1 MNISIMNVS
10 NNNDNYELDY
20 YQSII
25 DFFQNQNTNR
35 EGAEI
40 FRDKSFIELMNVLK
54 RTRKKEFVKNS
65 IILILSL
72 IDQMPPDTYNSNGI
86 KANSLENEDNLSY
99 INILKSE
106 FINDIP
112 N

>member
-1 MNISIMNVS
+1 MNMS
-10 NNNDNYELDY
+10 NDSENYELDY
-20 YQSII
+20 YLSII

-35 EGAEI
+35 ETTEI
-40 FRDKSFIELMNVLK
+40 WKNKSFIELMKVLK
-54 RTRKKEFVKNS
+54 RTRKKEFVKNA

-72 IDQMPPDTYNSNGI
+72 FDEMPPDAYNNRGIKVNSLSNGD
-86 KANSLENEDNLSY
+86 KLSY
-99 INILKSE
+99 VNILKSE

>member
-1 MNISIMNVS
+1 MNISIMNIS
-10 NNNDNYELDY
+10 NNSDNYELCY
-20 YQSII
+20 YLSII

-35 EGAEI
+35 ETAELW
-40 FRDKSFIELMNVLK
+40 RDKSFIELMKVLK
-54 RTRKKEFVKNS
+54 QTRKKEFVKNA

-72 IDQMPPDTYNSNGI
+72 IDQIPPDTYTKKGING
-86 KANSLENEDNLSY
+86 NSLTSGDKLSY
-99 INILKSE
+99 VNVLKSE

>member
-1 MNISIMNVS
+1 MNISS
-10 NNNDNYELDY
+10 DSDNYELDY
-20 YQSII
+20 YLSII

-35 EGAEI
+35 ETAEI
-40 FRDKSFIELMNVLK
+40 WKDKSFIELMKVLK
-54 RTRKKEFVKNS
+54 RTRKKEFVKNA

-72 IDQMPPDTYNSNGI
+72 IDQMPPDTYNEGGI
-86 KANSLENEDNLSY
+86 KINSLTNGDKLSY
-99 INILKSE
+99 VNILKSE

>member
-1 MNISIMNVS
+1 MNVP
-10 NNNDNYELDY
+10 NNTDNHELEY
-20 YQSII
+20 YLSII

-35 EGAEI
+35 ETTEMWKE
-40 FRDKSFIELMNVLK
+40 KSLIELMKVLK
-54 RTRKKEFVKNS
+54 RTHRKDFVKNA

-72 IDQMPPDTYNSNGI
+72 FDEFPPDNYNNRGV
-86 KANSLENEDNLSY
+86 KVNSLTNRDKLSY
-99 INILKSE
+99 VNLLKSE